1 MQRSEKRIEWGQVLH
16 ATVRE
21 SIVRSG
27 QLRRV
32 ESWRSFGGVS
42 RPLRI
47 ELTSG
52 LYHVTSRGNERKAI
66 FADAADRFS
75 LLDLVALVC
84 ERYRWRC
91 LAWCLMNNHYHL
103 VLQTIEPTLSQGMR
117 QLNGVYAQ
125 RFNRRHGRVGH
136 LFQGRFKASLVERDS
151 HLLEVIRYTLLNP
164 VRAGAVES
172 PSSWPW
178 SSYLAT
184 AGTVSAPPFFARN
197 IVLGLFDRK
206 EIEAVPRFEHFLTDG
221 LGSHSKDVAPS
232 PASGS
237 RAFIAARLCERTETP
252 SLEVPRLERVAKEA
266 IRLHRPW
273 SDEHFYAVFV
283 QGLSM
288 REVASLAGCHYSTVS
303 RRVARY
309 ERSLHAVACKT

>member
-1 MQRSEKRIEWGQVLH
+1 M
-16 ATVRE
+16 
-21 SIVRSG
+21 
-27 QLRRV
+27 
-32 ESWRSFGGVS
+32 S

-47 ELTSG
+47 ELAG
-52 LYHVTSRGNERKAI
+52 GFYHVTSRGNERKAI
-66 FADAADRFS
+66 FADAADRVS
-75 LLDLVALVC
+75 LLNLIALVC
-84 ERYRWRC
+84 ERYRWRS
-91 LAWCLMNNHYHL
+91 LAWCLMDNHYHL
-103 VLQTIEPTLSQGMR
+103 VCQTIQPTLSRGMR

-125 RFNRRHGRVGH
+125 HFNRRHGRVGH

-164 VRAGAVES
+164 VRAGVVTS
-172 PSSWPW
+172 PSFWPW

-184 AGTVSAPPFFARN
+184 VGAVSAPSFFERD
-197 IVLGLFDRK
+197 IVLGLFERRG
-206 EIEAVPRFEHFLTDG
+206 IEAVPRFERFLADG
-221 LGSHSKDVAPS
+221 LGSHSGDMAPS

-237 RAFIAARLCERTETP
+237 RAFVAARLVEWAEAP
-252 SLEVPRLERVAKEA
+252 SPEIPRLERVAEEA

-273 SDEHFYAVFV
+273 SDESFYAVFT

-309 ERSLHAVACKT
+309 ERSRHAVARKT